1 MPEGTNPLCRPWSQ
15 CTRQK
20 QGHGRH
26 GVRIIGEPADLNAL
40 PPRDDQGGQSGV
52 VADGRVD
59 PSGGAIGGDRAG
71 VVGDDARVPL
81 AQPVVRLVSGVGGL
95 RRDDGEHAHQLA
107 TVEIAFDDAQL
118 EDVVRSGRHLVTTYF
133 SGIVDEHDRVWLGG
147 YPGALRDVLG
157 VTVEEFVPLLPEE
170 SALLASGARA
180 AHWSERIARVGA
192 DVEVLDTYA
201 AGELAGMP
209 AVTHRRVGT
218 GSATYV
224 SADLGREGTRA
235 LLERLAGEI
244 DALAADPLAAGGRL
258 EVIVRGD
265 EATRH
270 VFLVNR
276 TDEEVVVDAGDGLRV
291 APRGVEVLTLHAV
304 PADAAAVGA
313 GRDRMDA

>member
-1 MPEGTNPLCRPWSQ
+1 M
-15 CTRQK
+15 
-20 QGHGRH
+20 
-26 GVRIIGEPADLNAL
+26 
-40 PPRDDQGGQSGV
+40 
-52 VADGRVD
+52 
-59 PSGGAIGGDRAG
+59 
-71 VVGDDARVPL
+71 
-81 AQPVVRLVSGVGGL
+81 
-95 RRDDGEHAHQLA
+95 
-107 TVEIAFDDAQL
+107 
-118 EDVVRSGRHLVTTYF
+118 TTYF

-291 APRGVEVLTLHAV
+291 APRGVPEWAGRPLRVRVSRGEDALTVRAGVDGEPLRLVRVAPFRGDLDAQAGPMVCAPTRAGLEVVFTEWLHID
-304 PADAAAVGA
+304 ADASLH
-313 GRDRMDA
+313 